1 MIITHE
7 NYPPLLRQI
16 YAPPRKLYYKGD
28 VNLLEKTCIA
38 IVGTRKPTQYGEYMT
53 EKIIEDLKVLDVA
66 IVSGLAKGIDT
77 IAHES
82 ALKNNIPTIAVL
94 GSGLENIYPKQN
106 QGLAD
111 KIAKNG
117 LLISEYGPTVEPKD
131 FHFPQ
136 RNRIISGL
144 SVATIMI
151 EAPEKS
157 GALITARFALEQGR
171 EIFAVPGDADREN
184 SIGALRLLQNG
195 GAYPVSSGFDIIEVL
210 KKQPHLF
217 GIEKTEQKN
226 QKIQKNKSSDNSDDI
241 YNLTTQEKEIFSA
254 IPHSRP
260 ISLDQILDKGKMSA
274 ENYSAQNILG
284 ALSILEIK
292 GLIFSEDGKYM
303 RKLLR

>member
-1 MIITHE
+1 MQITNE
-7 NYPPLLRQI
+7 SYPALLRQI

-38 IVGTRKPTQYGEYMT
+38 VVGTRKPTQYGEYMT
-53 EKIIEDLKVLDVA
+53 EKIIEDLKVLDIA

-111 KIAKNG
+111 EIGEKG
-117 LLISEYGPTVEPKD
+117 LLISEYGPTAEPKD

-157 GALITARFALEQGR
+157 GALITARFALEHGR

-184 SIGALRLLQNG
+184 SLGALRLLQNG
-195 GAYPVSSGFDIIEVL
+195 GAYPISSGLDVIEIL

-217 GIEKTEQKN
+217 GIEKTN
-226 QKIQKNKSSDNSDDI
+226 QKVQTNNNKTLDDI
-241 YNLTTQEKEIFSA
+241 YNLTTKEKEIFSA

-260 ISLDQILDKGKMSA
+260 ISLDQILDKGKMVA

-284 ALSILEIK
+284 VLSILEIK